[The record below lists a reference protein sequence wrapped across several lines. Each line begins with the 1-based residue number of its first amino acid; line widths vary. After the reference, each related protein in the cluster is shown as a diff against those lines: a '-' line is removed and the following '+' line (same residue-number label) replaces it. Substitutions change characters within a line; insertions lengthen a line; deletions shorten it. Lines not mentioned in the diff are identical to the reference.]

1 MEAVAAR
8 SGISAGT
15 VDDMARAVSA
25 PAWQLIWQRIGPP
38 VYRPQSPVLSMPR
51 TSPKP
56 PIVQARFVSGQPPL
70 SQPPGFQAKIYPNLN
85 ASAAIPVDRDEIF
98 QLHSF
103 FDNYRITRGRQHGQ
117 LVANSKYIFCRM
129 TTGQML
135 LHPSYRHPAIA
146 AGRPVLYAGEAYFDN
161 GKLAWWSNG
170 SGNYRPDAEH
180 AAQAELP
187 MDRFYTYQDVLRG
200 KHKERTRPGDEFT

>member
-15 VDDMARAVSA
+15 VDDMAHAVSA
-25 PAWQLIWQRIGPP
+25 PAWQR
-38 VYRPQSPVLSMPR
+38 
-51 TSPKP
+51 
-56 PIVQARFVSGQPPL
+56 IVQARFLSGQP
-70 SQPPGFQAKIYPNLN
+70 KIYPNLN

-98 QLHSF
+98 RLHTF
-103 FDNYRITRGRQHGQ
+103 FDNYRIIRGRQHGQ

-129 TTGQML
+129 TTGEML
-135 LHPSYRHPAIA
+135 LHPRYRHPAIA
-146 AGRPVLYAGEAYFDN
+146 AGKPVLYAGEAYFEN

-187 MDRFYTYQDVLRG
+187 MDRFYTYEEILKGRN
-200 KHKERTRPGDEFT
+200 KEARKAGSEGG

>member
-1 MEAVAAR
+1 M
-8 SGISAGT
+8 T
-15 VDDMARAVSA
+15 RAVSA
-25 PAWQLIWQRIGPP
+25 PAWQVIGPP
-38 VYRPQSPVLSMPR
+38 VQPPVRSARRAP
-51 TSPKP
+51 PKP
-56 PIVQARFVSGQPPL
+56 LIVQARFVSGQP
-70 SQPPGFQAKIYPNLN
+70 KIYPNLN

-129 TTGQML
+129 TTGEML
-135 LHPSYRHPAIA
+135 LHPRYRHPAIA
-146 AGRPVLYAGEAYFDN
+146 AGTPVLYAGEAYFDN

-187 MDRFYTYQDVLRG
+187 MDRFYTYEDVLKGRN
-200 KHKERTRPGDEFT
+200 KEPRKARSEGG